1 MVEIFYVDG
10 VYKEEEIRRILERM
24 NTAVL
29 GGVRHTIKRRLVM
42 QISNISGKVI
52 VLEELDSPFVIL

>member
-1 MVEIFYVDG
+1 MDG

-29 GGVRHTIKRRLVM
+29 GGVRHTIRRGLVM
-42 QISNISGKVI
+42 KVSNLSGKVI